1 MIKLNDNTIFIGQIK
16 QLLKEF
22 NLPNCY
28 VKNPLA
34 STDIPIPENQLYIE
48 GSNFYFKDEQSHTA
62 LVSNYTFNK
71 YYRNLTTNLKIDNVL
86 YDRYTHR
93 YLGNYLRFLRAYKNI
108 DLMCMYNCFDQ
119 ETKVDKIS
127 ISVSGKTVTFGQ
139 LNSPYITYKIPIE
152 KLSSRI
158 FSIYLQ
164 STLPIETIIS
174 IEHQNTTTLLTES
187 YNKFVVTK
195 NHLLNLND
203 IFLSN
208 DNLKNGL
215 SNNSKIYLLA
225 KIPANIKSSITFLDG
240 DYISSRCIKDHISDA
255 SPNRQDI
262 EGFYEYSYNINP
274 QLASY
279 ENTDNYLL
287 SDKLIQYLTD
297 NAITP
302 MSKDYNIKKM
312 QNSLYKIFIANPQ
325 KVLPKDFESLSY
337 NISGYWN
344 ELDTEIIKQL
354 MLDKLFLNKNRI
366 ALQSNNQYYDRLPY
380 IDKDLENILITYID
394 EYEAKNFGV

>member
-28 VKNPLA
+28 VKNPFTL
-34 STDIPIPENQLYIE
+34 TDIPENQLYIE
-48 GSNFYFKDEQSHTA
+48 GSNFYFKDEQSHTGI
-62 LVSNYTFNK
+62 VSNYTFNK
-71 YYRNLTTNLKIDNVL
+71 YYRNLTTNLKIDNLL

-93 YLGNYLRFLRAYKNI
+93 YLGNYLRFLRAYKDI

-152 KLSSRI
+152 KLSSRM

-174 IEHQNTTTLLTES
+174 IEDQNNTILLTQS

-208 DNLKNGL
+208 DDLKNGL
-215 SNNSKIYLLA
+215 RNNSRIYLLA

-240 DYISSRCIKDHISDA
+240 DYISSRYIKDHISDA
-255 SPNRQDI
+255 SSNRQDI
-262 EGFYEYSYNINP
+262 EGFYKYSYNINP